1 MNSLLPS
8 CHVSQF
14 SSQYFTR
21 GFTPPACSDHVTR
34 YRSTMA
40 ASVANYSS
48 LEIHSFV
55 RGYHAYMDIWKPSVG
70 DCLFLMPEPDNI
82 KDENAVAI
90 ILHDKTVVGHV
101 PFHLAPLFSQF
112 LKRNFNKGMVKVTG
126 DRVNRG
132 AGYGLVYIRCYVHHN
147 AREHPAND

>member
-1 MNSLLPS
+1 
-8 CHVSQF
+8 
-14 SSQYFTR
+14 
-21 GFTPPACSDHVTR
+21 
-34 YRSTMA
+34 
-40 ASVANYSS
+40 
-48 LEIHSFV
+48 
-55 RGYHAYMDIWKPSVG
+55 MDIWKPSVG

-112 LKRNFNKGMVKVTG
+112 LKRNFYKGMVKVTG

-132 AGYGLVYIRCYVHHN
+132 DGYGLDIPCIYTLHGPTIYIKVIIKTFSKGRV
-147 AREHPAND
+147 